1 MKNLFKEFGQIFNP
15 TAALDHYK
23 EIFYNNWTIL
33 KHLTPDDEMFGMYI
47 DLVDSELDYLRVEFN
62 YVPFWAD
69 EYNRFTELYF
79 ADMEVKVIETGF
91 KFNLN

>member
-1 MKNLFKEFGQIFNP
+1 MKNLFETFGEIFNP
-15 TAALDHYK
+15 STALDHYK

-33 KHLTPDDEMFGMYI
+33 KHLTPDDEMFTCYI

-62 YVPFWAD
+62 YVPFWKD
-69 EYNRFTELYF
+69 EYDRFTELYF
-79 ADMEVKVIETGF
+79 AEMEVKVISSEF